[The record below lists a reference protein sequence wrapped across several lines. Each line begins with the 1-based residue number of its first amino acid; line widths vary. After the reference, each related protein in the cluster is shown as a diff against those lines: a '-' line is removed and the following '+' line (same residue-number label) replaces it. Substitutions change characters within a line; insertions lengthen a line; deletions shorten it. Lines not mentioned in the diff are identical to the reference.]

1 MRHAIPLAS
10 RLGTSHTKKNNDQSP
25 KWHKFAACLSPAW
38 PARFVAT
45 SQVFALDAYG
55 RGEGEVK
62 FVPKLWF
69 ILDLLSIEIH
79 LILECC
85 PTNQMYPS
93 EILSH
98 QTFVGNRF
106 RFDSCVGTSL
116 EFKPSCNHV
125 WRLFGVCFRGSAT
138 AQRSCKRTGG
148 SCKCLPAY
156 SFLTT
161 ATAKT
166 RVTSAVPSWYF
177 SAPSAPSGSHTPLL
191 LMLAQM
197 RESGRR

>member
-1 MRHAIPLAS
+1 MPQPGLARQVCGNKPSVCSWCVWPRRRWSQIRAKVAIYS
-10 RLGTSHTKKNNDQSP
+10 RFIVNWNPSHSGMLPNKSDVS
-25 KWHKFAACLSPAW
+25 L
-38 PARFVAT
+38 R
-45 SQVFALDAYG
+45 
-55 RGEGEVK
+55 
-62 FVPKLWF
+62 
-69 ILDLLSIEIH
+69 
-79 LILECC
+79 
-85 PTNQMYPS
+85 
-93 EILSH
+93 ILSH
-98 QTFVGNRF
+98 QIFVGNWF

-125 WRLFGVCFRGSAT
+125 WRLFGMCFRGSAT

-148 SCKCLPAY
+148 SCKCLPY